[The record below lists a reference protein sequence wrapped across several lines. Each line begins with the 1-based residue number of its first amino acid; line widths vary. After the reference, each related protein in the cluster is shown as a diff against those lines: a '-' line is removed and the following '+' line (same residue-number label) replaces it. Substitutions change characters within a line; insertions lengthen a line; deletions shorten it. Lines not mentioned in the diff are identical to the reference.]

1 MNDAA
6 ETHALFSI
14 RRATVA
20 DSDGI
25 LKCLHAAFE
34 PFKTSYTPG
43 AYADTVLDATTL
55 KERLREMT
63 VFVAVCQSQIIGT
76 IACKMLDGEEGH
88 LRGMAVLPDWQGKQA
103 AQQLLDR
110 AEFELR
116 EAGCKRITLD
126 TTAPLQRAVRLYERN
141 GFRKTGRITDFFGM
155 PLFEYDKKL
164 SVPR

>member
-6 ETHALFSI
+6 ETRALFSI

-34 PFKTSYTPG
+34 PFQTSYTPG
-43 AYADTVLDATTL
+43 AYADTVLEKCTL
-55 KERLREMT
+55 NRRLEDMT
-63 VFVAVCQSQIIGT
+63 VFIAVFESHVIGT
-76 IACKMLDGEEGH
+76 IACKMVDGEEGH

-103 AQQLLDR
+103 AQLLLDR

-126 TTAPLQRAVRLYERN
+126 TTAPLQRAVRFYERN